1 MGISDHLTFE
11 EMSEGQHMMT
21 AYGSEIA
28 GIAVNELT
36 CGHLTIIYPPEHP
49 DDEVRDQ
56 HTLFIK
62 AKTMDDEEVELLF
75 NVGQVHQLGEAVLG
89 IIKEHILQAF
99 KNLDPPQHMQDD
111 LDEQYSNLEGL
122 YRIITGISSMS
133 EMVMRAQEMQEEKGL
148 SLGEA
153 FGETLDTDA
162 AITLLNLIKRMMEM
176 DDEDDDDE

>member
-21 AYGSEIA
+21 AYGSQIA

-36 CGHLTIIYPPEHP
+36 CGHLTIISPPEHP
-49 DDEVRDQ
+49 DDEIRDQ
-56 HTLFIK
+56 HTLFLK
-62 AKTMDDEEVELLF
+62 VKTMDDDEVELLF

-99 KNLDPPQHMQDD
+99 RKLDPPQHMQDD

-122 YRIITGISSMS
+122 YRTITGISSMS
-133 EMVMRAQEMQEEKGL
+133 EMVMRAQEMQKDKGV
-148 SLGEA
+148 SLGVA
-153 FGETLDTDA
+153 FGETLDTEA
-162 AITLLNLIKRMMEM
+162 AIAMLNFIKRMME
-176 DDEDDDDE
+176 DDEDDDDG